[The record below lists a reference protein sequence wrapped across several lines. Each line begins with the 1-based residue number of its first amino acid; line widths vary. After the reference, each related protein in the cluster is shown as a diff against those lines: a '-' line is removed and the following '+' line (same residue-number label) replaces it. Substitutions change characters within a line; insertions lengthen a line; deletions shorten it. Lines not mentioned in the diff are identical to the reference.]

1 MDKIY
6 QIYDRAYRDFFSNHD
21 LFRELLESFVKL
33 DWVKNIEY
41 LREVQSVISY
51 Y

>member
-6 QIYDRAYRDFFSNHD
+6 QVYDRAYKQLFSNHE

-33 DWVKNIEY
+33 DWIKKN
-41 LREVQSVISY
+41 
-51 Y
+51 